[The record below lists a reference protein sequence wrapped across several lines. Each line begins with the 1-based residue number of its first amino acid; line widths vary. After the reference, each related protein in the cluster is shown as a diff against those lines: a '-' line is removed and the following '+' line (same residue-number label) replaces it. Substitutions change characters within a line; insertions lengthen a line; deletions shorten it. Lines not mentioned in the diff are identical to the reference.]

1 MAGTGRERV
10 VMKIWGPWNTV
21 YVSKLDKWG
30 PGKSSPHLWAD
41 NAVEK
46 NSTQLCFA
54 WRVRGGEEAVPRD
67 PSPRAPSIFNDTLKI
82 RIYLVSLNFL

>member
-10 VMKIWGPWNTV
+10 VMKIQGPWNTV
-21 YVSKLDKWG
+21 YVSKSNKWR

-46 NSTQLCFA
+46 IQHSFVLL
-54 WRVRGGEEAVPRD
+54 GE
-67 PSPRAPSIFNDTLKI
+67 
-82 RIYLVSLNFL
+82 